1 MSAEEPTTTAPAPE
15 VGDKRKAEDA
25 VVDDTADEKKK

>member
-1 MSAEEPTTTAPAPE
+1 MSAEEFSNTTAAVPE

-25 VVDDTADEKKK
+25 VEVVDKK